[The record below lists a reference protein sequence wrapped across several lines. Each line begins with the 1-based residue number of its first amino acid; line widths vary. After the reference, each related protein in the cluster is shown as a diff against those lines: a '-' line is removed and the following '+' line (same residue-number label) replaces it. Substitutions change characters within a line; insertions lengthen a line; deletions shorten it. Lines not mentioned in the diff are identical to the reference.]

1 MDISP
6 YPSFIYPVK
15 DNRWVPGW
23 MCSPRPQTDAT
34 ERADNLADAA

>member
-1 MDISP
+1 
-6 YPSFIYPVK
+6 
-15 DNRWVPGW
+15 GW

>member
-1 MDISP
+1 
-6 YPSFIYPVK
+6 
-15 DNRWVPGW
+15 W

>member
-1 MDISP
+1 
-6 YPSFIYPVK
+6 
-15 DNRWVPGW
+15 